1 MFVDCP
7 KLQRCWN
14 NLAKYVSDKVNYNI
28 KFTDLTIIFGHL
40 INDQNSEPLQQLTV
54 NFKKYIF
61 NTAKANSPLSLHG
74 LQHKLS
80 QSFEE
85 LYYLARVSN
94 SVEPSEN
101 NWLRWQLVYTS
112 FS

>member
-1 MFVDCP
+1 MQTHIGKHNINFE
-7 KLQRCWN
+7 
-14 NLAKYVSDKVNYNI
+14 AK
-28 KFTDLTIIFGHL
+28 
-40 INDQNSEPLQQLTV
+40 
-54 NFKKYIF
+54 FKKKNERTIQYIF

-85 LYYLARVSN
+85 LQYLARLSN
-94 SVEPSEN
+94 SVEAFKK
-101 NWLRWQLVYTS
+101 NWLRWQPVYTS